1 LSYTL
6 ICLWIWNCLQAVG
19 SLYGLWGLD
28 YYFREQ
34 QYVYP
39 PNSHLLF
46 MGFAAQAAICFYLL
60 ARLDLL
66 LKSNSAWPI
75 LLIYLLGSLS
85 ILSFQPVYVVLS
97 VITAALL
104 RLSWLNASRKA
115 HAEASS
121 LIGVSR

>member
-1 LSYTL
+1 
-6 ICLWIWNCLQAVG
+6 
-19 SLYGLWGLD
+19 
-28 YYFREQ
+28 
-34 QYVYP
+34 
-39 PNSHLLF
+39 